1 MIKKIFVCVF
11 IIIFALAVS
20 GVIWYFYMVKSREK
34 QVEQLQ
40 PENIAE
46 LSDNDSIP
54 EGSLG
59 YYIIDGV
66 YVQEILKTCI

>member
-1 MIKKIFVCVF
+1 
-11 IIIFALAVS
+11 
-20 GVIWYFYMVKSREK
+20 MVKSREK

-46 LSDNDSIP
+46 LSDDDSIP

-66 YVQEILKTCI
+66 YVQENLKDLYMKILIRGDGFGYPGQKWITR